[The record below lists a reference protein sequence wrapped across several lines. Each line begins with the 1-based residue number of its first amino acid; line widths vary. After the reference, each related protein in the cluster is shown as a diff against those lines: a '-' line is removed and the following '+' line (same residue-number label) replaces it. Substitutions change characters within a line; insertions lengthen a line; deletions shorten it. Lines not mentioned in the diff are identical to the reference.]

1 MALGL
6 KPLPFGVRL
15 VGVLRVGALCFPV
28 PRGGSAREQKW
39 VWPVGNG
46 RSVGGWLQG
55 EEVGFIGACV
65 LGALA
70 AKPAVLGG

>member
-1 MALGL
+1 MVVGL
-6 KPLPFGVRL
+6 KRCLSGFVWL
-15 VGVLRVGALCFPV
+15 ACFVWGALCFPV

-46 RSVGGWLQG
+46 EIGRSVGGWLQG

-65 LGALA
+65 LG
-70 AKPAVLGG
+70 GTRC